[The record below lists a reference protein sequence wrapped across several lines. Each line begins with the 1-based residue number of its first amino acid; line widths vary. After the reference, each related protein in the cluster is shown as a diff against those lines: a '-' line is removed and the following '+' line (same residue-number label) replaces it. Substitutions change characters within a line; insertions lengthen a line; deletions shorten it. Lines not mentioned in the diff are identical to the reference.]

1 MKPPLIVIPARF
13 HSTRFPGKVLALLGG
28 KSILEWC
35 WTNAVKADI
44 GPVLI
49 ATEDE
54 KVVSAARDFG
64 AKAVLTSPQCLSGSD
79 RVFEASQNIDSPIVI
94 NIQADQPFLTAE
106 TIKSVA
112 QVLQT
117 NPKADIAT
125 AVIPLNDPARLKN
138 PNVVKAVVCQDR
150 HCLYFSRSPV
160 PFARNGKPAYFEH
173 LGIYGYRKEALKK
186 FVGLK
191 PSPIELAESLEQ
203 LRALDAGMTIYTSVC
218 SEIPCS
224 IDTPEDLEEAKQI
237 LEKTH
242 LKIAE
247 NR

>member
-13 HSTRFPGKVLALLGG
+13 HSTRLPGKVLSLLGG
-28 KSILEWC
+28 KSVLEWC
-35 WTNAVKADI
+35 WSNAVKADI

-54 KVVSAARDFG
+54 KVVLAARKFG

-79 RVFEASQNIDSPIVI
+79 RVFEASQNSDSPFVI

-117 NPKADIAT
+117 NPKADIST
-125 AVIPLNDPARLKN
+125 AVIPLNDLERLKN

-160 PFARNGKPAYFEH
+160 PFARNGKPDYFEH
-173 LGIYGYRKEALKK
+173 LGIYGFRKEALKK
-186 FVGLK
+186 FISLK

-203 LRALDAGMTIYTSVC
+203 LRALDAGMTIYTCIS

>member
-13 HSTRFPGKVLALLGG
+13 HSTRFPGKVLAPLGD
-28 KSILEWC
+28 KSVLEWC
-35 WTNAVKADI
+35 WTHAVKSGVGTVI
-44 GPVLI
+44 I

-54 KVVSAARDFG
+54 KVVLAARKFG
-64 AKAVLTSPQCLSGSD
+64 AKAVLTSPTCVSGSD
-79 RVFEASQNIDSPIVI
+79 RVFEASQDSDSPFII

-117 NPKADIAT
+117 NPQADIST
-125 AVIPLNDPARLKN
+125 AVIPLNDPERLKN
-138 PNVVKAVVCQDR
+138 PNVVKAVVCQDKR
-150 HCLYFSRSPV
+150 CLYFSRSPV
-160 PFARNGKPAYFEH
+160 PFARNEKPDYFEH
-173 LGIYGYRKEALKK
+173 LGIYGFRKEALKK
-186 FVGLK
+186 FISLK
-191 PSPIELAESLEQ
+191 PAPIELAESLEQ
-203 LRALDAGMTIYTSVC
+203 LRALDAGMTIYTCIS

-224 IDTPEDLEEAKQI
+224 IDTPKDLEEAKQI
-237 LEKTH
+237 LEKTR